1 MATVIKPKRSETG
14 SSVPTS
20 SDLEVGEFA
29 VNTADKAIYMKD
41 SSNTVVT
48 VANFVVPGS
57 DPSYLIKNNNLS
69 DVDAATARTN
79 LDVDSKAEVTSKAT
93 DSGIIFA
100 IALG

>member
-29 VNTADKAIYMKD
+29 VNTADKSIYMKD

-48 VANFVVPGS
+48 VCLLYTS
-57 DPSYLIKNNNLS
+57 PSPR
-69 DVDAATARTN
+69 D
-79 LDVDSKAEVTSKAT
+79 
-93 DSGIIFA
+93 
-100 IALG
+100 